1 MSRAR
6 WAAAIGLA
14 TGIVG
19 VLSTALPPLADL
31 EESVTRPALFLA
43 RGDIPAPSRV
53 ALVSIDESA
62 ATRMDLP
69 RAVRDWPR
77 SAHARLVDRLTARGA
92 SAIAF
97 DIEFFRHGDGEADQA
112 LAAAIERSGRVVLVQ
127 RLDAGRTGGVEHWQR
142 QEPIPVLRDRAAGLA
157 PVPMPDVPI
166 VSWVWTFLGTPHDG
180 ELPTLPAVMLQVGA
194 LPLLPQLLSVLTRA
208 GVDVPGALPS
218 AEVRR
223 STELLR
229 FMQAL
234 RQRVPPRKGFAGAAL
249 AEGLSNSGL
258 SAEDARL
265 LRALIDLY
273 GGSNIRH
280 LNFYGPPGRICTI
293 PFDVALSDGSVSTCD
308 LSGAV
313 VFVGRG
319 AARVARSGLEDTYHT
334 AYPVSGGV
342 DFSGV
347 EIHATALANLID
359 GSALRPPDGWTL
371 AGLLSGVG
379 LVMGAATYWVRTRRR
394 WTKGA
399 TRCRL
404 QAAAAALA
412 LSIAYC
418 GVVYAAFSEY
428 YVVLPVVVPL
438 AVQLPAALVLG
449 LLAPPARHSEQV
461 RAVCLATDAG
471 GSTAVGQRLP
481 HGPYAQLMDEYR
493 QMLLQVVRQHGGEPV
508 PPEGDG
514 LVCVWKSAAGVG
526 TVGHDEAPRLQAC
539 RAAMEIA
546 RAAQRF
552 NAQQPPERQ
561 LPTRIGL
568 NVGMITVYSDA
579 DRGVFE
585 VFGDAIN
592 VAARIRDLNPELGTA
607 VLASADVVAGLEEA
621 LTMQPASRSVPLKG
635 VAHAHAVFVLSDAAE
650 QRAAAGGSRDD

>member
-1 MSRAR
+1 MSRVR
-6 WAAAIGLA
+6 WTATIGLA

-19 VLSTALPPLADL
+19 VLSTALPPLAHL
-31 EESVTRPALFLA
+31 EESVTRPLLFLV
-43 RGDIPAPSRV
+43 RGDVPPPPRV

-69 RAVRDWPR
+69 TAVRDWPR

-97 DIEFFRHGDGEADQA
+97 DIQFFRHNDGEADHIFA
-112 LAAAIERSGRVVLVQ
+112 DAIARSGRVVLVQ
-127 RLDAGRTGGVEHWQR
+127 RFEAGRTGDVEHWTR
-142 QEPIPVLRDRAAGLA
+142 QEPIPLLADRAAGLA
-157 PVPMPDVPI
+157 PVPMPDVP
-166 VSWVWTFLGTPHDG
+166 VVTWVWSFLSAPNAD
-180 ELPTLPAVMLQVGA
+180 EIPTLPAVMLQVGA
-194 LPLLPQLLSVLTRA
+194 LPLLPQLLNVLTRA
-208 GVDVPGALPS
+208 GVDVAGGLPRTS
-218 AEVRR
+218 AEIR
-223 STELLR
+223 SSTDLLR

-234 RQRVPPRKGFAGAAL
+234 RQRVPQRKGLARAAL
-249 AEGLSNSGL
+249 AEGIANSGL
-258 SAEDARL
+258 SAEDVRL
-265 LRALIDLY
+265 LHGLVDLY
-273 GGSNIRH
+273 GGSTIRH

-293 PFDVALSDGSVSTCD
+293 PFDVALSDGSGSMCD

-334 AYPVSGGV
+334 AYPATEGV

-359 GSALRPPDGWTL
+359 GSTLRPQEGWAL
-371 AGLLSGVG
+371 AGLLSSVG

-412 LSIAYC
+412 LSVGYC

-481 HGPYAQLMDEYR
+481 HGPYARLMDEYL

-514 LVCVWKSAAGVG
+514 LVCVWKCAAGAG
-526 TVGHDEAPRLQAC
+526 TVGHDQAPRLQAC
-539 RAAMEIA
+539 RAAIEIA
-546 RAAQRF
+546 RAARRF
-552 NAQQPPERQ
+552 NMQQPPERQ

-592 VAARIRDLNPELGTA
+592 VAARIRDLNRELHPRVLVSCA
-607 VLASADVVAGLEEA
+607 VTSGLEGSLA
-621 LTMQPASRSVPLKG
+621 LKRVADACSLKG
-635 VAHAHAVFVLSDAAE
+635 VERPLEILEIFDTG
-650 QRAAAGGSRDD
+650 AAASTNYAG